1 MKEFKVIKIYF
12 TNALQQSLASPIV
25 FDVFCEQTSALWIIF
40 IFYIFNDSSDK
51 VTGRIY
57 SNSDVGFYLC
67 FNVVDTIGQ
76 MLFREVYRFRPLIIS
91 GGFDMVLVKPLS
103 PLVRVLLGWS
113 RFY

>member
-1 MKEFKVIKIYF
+1 MDYF
-12 TNALQQSLASPIV
+12 Y
-25 FDVFCEQTSALWIIF
+25 
-40 IFYIFNDSSDK
+40 FYIFNDSSDK

-103 PLVRVLLGWS
+103 PWLEYSWVVQILLTWE
-113 RFY
+113 FYL